1 MSITIPISADF
12 NGDDVKKQIAQI
24 NAAIKQMGD
33 AVAKANGT
41 KFEPITLHGK
51 EDLKYFVQ
59 QSEKLLKIQGE
70 LRNRMQKSGQN
81 GKNPF
86 MANWSHLYL
95 NEATRL
101 KRQQEALI
109 FLGASF
115 ESGGAPNNPN
125 RPNPAP
131 IPPTPR
137 PAPGGSGGGGA
148 GGGRPPGG
156 GGGGGN
162 PWVNQG
168 TRILT
173 SGLNAAGPV
182 GGVVSQSVG
191 TGIASGFGA
200 GLMGLLGGVLA
211 LGVGKAVSS
220 VMENLDKAER
230 NNIDFD
236 TLKRTIGDVSVS
248 FEGLKSVIQSNANN
262 LGVTFEEAAK
272 LTTQFSKLG
281 NVTNDKY
288 HELGGELSN
297 GVGFSRG
304 FGLDPSLGMSFF
316 GQMRGMRMTGND
328 QDSRRMGL
336 LIGEAIAKSNAFA
349 KADEV
354 MEAVA
359 GFVTTQTRYS
369 LSRANVSGYT
379 GTYSALVGSGIPG
392 LDAAGAGGMLSR
404 INSALMSGG
413 AKGEASQFFTAMV
426 GKRMGLDPIR
436 MAILRE
442 GGAFAT
448 NSAMFGAGSAAA
460 RYGIK
465 GPTGSNTFL
474 SETLATLR
482 QKYRDPGMLAMATSG
497 HLGIGVNQAMA
508 LLSVKPNQMGDLQRG
523 LEGTGIDISR
533 LNSSGIANLAKV
545 YGSDSDRK
553 GLADSL
559 LRRDGADALTPAEAD
574 RLRNTM
580 ASGSVEDQ
588 KKMLTEL
595 IATREQER
603 TTGSDIRDS
612 KNILDNI
619 KTSLADKL
627 IPLTQEMRHGIMSIA
642 GHGGKE
648 TPQQIMKA
656 VIESE
661 YRGKADSIKQRY
673 QSQIDE
679 QSERL
684 KKAKAKG
691 VGIPTEEEAKLPR
704 LEQLKAMNERVAEA
718 QKEIEEAKA
727 EIKRLVEKRD
737 AELSANA
744 QRSDAAVSEMYRNGD
759 AAMQALEGRDDSL
772 DALTK
777 AVFGQESGGRHTDE
791 NGNLIT
797 SPAGAQG
804 IAQVMPHTGKDPGY
818 GVQPLQNQTEA
829 EYRRF
834 GRDYL
839 AAMLRNYGGD
849 RRKALAAYNAGPGK
863 VDEAIRRYGDDWLG
877 HLPQETQNYVPGVLR
892 RLPKRPAQLP
902 PNEAGSGGKEVNVN
916 MGSLEIIHK
925 NERGEVVQP
934 PQTLKPTVVAA
945 RPFGMGG

>member
-1 MSITIPISADF
+1 MSIKIPVSAEF

-24 NAAIKQMGD
+24 NSAIKQMGE
-33 AVAKANGT
+33 AVAKANGQ

-70 LRNRMQKSGQN
+70 LRNRMQKSGQD

-86 MANWSHLYL
+86 LANWSHLYL
-95 NEATRL
+95 NESVRL

-115 ESGGAPNNPN
+115 DDGKAPNTPN
-125 RPNPAP
+125 KPRPAP
-131 IPPTPR
+131 VPPTPR
-137 PAPGGSGGGGA
+137 PSPGAS
-148 GGGRPPGG
+148 GGGRPPV
-156 GGGGGN
+156 N
-162 PWVNQG
+162 PWVQQG
-168 TRILT
+168 TRILN

-182 GGVVSQSVG
+182 GGVVAQSVG
-191 TGIASGFGA
+191 TGMASGFGA

-211 LGVGKAVSS
+211 LGVGKAVGS

-230 NNIDFD
+230 NNIDYD
-236 TLKRTIGDVSVS
+236 TLKRTIGDVNVS
-248 FEGLKSVIQSNANN
+248 FEGLKSIIEDNANN
-262 LGVTFEEAAK
+262 LGVTFEEASK
-272 LTTQFSKLG
+272 LATQFSKLG
-281 NVTNDKY
+281 NVTNSKY
-288 HELGGELSN
+288 HELSGELTN

-304 FGLDPSLGMSFF
+304 FGLDPAMGMSFF
-316 GQMRGMRMTGND
+316 GQMRGMRMTSND

-336 LIGEAIAKSNAFA
+336 LIGETIAKSDAFA

-359 GFVTTQTRYS
+359 GFVTSQTRYS
-369 LSRANVSGYT
+369 LSRSNVSGYA

-392 LDAAGAGGMLSR
+392 LDPAGAGGMLNR
-404 INSALMSGG
+404 INSALMAGG

-426 GKRMGLDPIR
+426 GNRMGLDPIR

-448 NSAMFGAGSAAA
+448 NDAMFGEGSAAA

-465 GPTGSNTFL
+465 GPSGSNTFL
-474 SETLATLR
+474 EETLATLR
-482 QKYRDPGMLAMATSG
+482 QKYRDPGMLALATSG

-523 LEGTGIDISR
+523 LESTGIDISR
-533 LNSSGIANLAKV
+533 LNSSGIANLSKV
-545 YGSDSDRK
+545 YGTDADRK
-553 GLADSL
+553 GLAESL

-580 ASGSVEDQ
+580 AGGDVEAQ

-642 GHGGKE
+642 GHGGQE
-648 TPQQIMKA
+648 TPQQIMKK

-661 YRGKADSIKQRY
+661 YRGKADGIKQRY
-673 QSQIDE
+673 QGQIDE
-679 QSERL
+679 QLDRL
-684 KKAKAKG
+684 NKAKAKAIG
-691 VGIPTEEEAKLPR
+691 VPTEEEAKMDR
-704 LEQLKAMNERVAEA
+704 MDQLRAMSERQAAA
-718 QKEIEEAKA
+718 QKEIEAAEA
-727 EIKRLVEKRD
+727 EIKRLQEKRD
-737 AELSANA
+737 AELNANS
-744 QRSDAAVSEMYRNGD
+744 QRSEAAVSEMYRNSD

-777 AVFGQESGGRHTDE
+777 AVFGQESGERHTDA

-797 SPAGAQG
+797 SPVGARG
-804 IAQVMPHTGKDPGY
+804 ISQVMPKTGADPGY
-818 GVQPLQNQTEA
+818 GVRPLQNQSEA

-839 AAMLRNYGGD
+839 AAMLKNYGGD

-863 VDEAIRRYGDDWLG
+863 VDEAVRRHGDDWLA
-877 HLPQETQNYVPGVLR
+877 HLPMETQNYVPGVLR

-902 PNEAGSGGKEVNVN
+902 ANDAGNSRQDVNVN

-925 NERGEVVQP
+925 NERGEQVQP
-934 PQTLKPTVVAA
+934 TQSLKPTVVAA
-945 RPFGMGG
+945 RPYGMGG

>member
-1 MSITIPISADF
+1 MSIKIPVSAEF

-24 NAAIKQMGD
+24 NSAIKQMGE
-33 AVAKANGT
+33 AVAKANGQ

-70 LRNRMQKSGQN
+70 LRNRMQKSGQD

-86 MANWSHLYL
+86 LANWSHLYL
-95 NEATRL
+95 NESVRL

-115 ESGGAPNNPN
+115 DDGKAPNTPN
-125 RPNPAP
+125 KPRPAP
-131 IPPTPR
+131 VPPTPR
-137 PAPGGSGGGGA
+137 PSPGAS
-148 GGGRPPGG
+148 GGGRPPV
-156 GGGGGN
+156 N
-162 PWVNQG
+162 PWVQQG
-168 TRILT
+168 TRILN

-182 GGVVSQSVG
+182 GGVVAQSVG
-191 TGIASGFGA
+191 TGMASGFGA

-211 LGVGKAVSS
+211 LGVGKAVGS

-230 NNIDFD
+230 NNIDYD
-236 TLKRTIGDVSVS
+236 TLKRTIGDVNVS
-248 FEGLKSVIQSNANN
+248 FEGLKSIIEDNANN
-262 LGVTFEEAAK
+262 LGVTFEEASK
-272 LTTQFSKLG
+272 LATQFSKLG
-281 NVTNDKY
+281 NVTNSKY
-288 HELGGELSN
+288 HELSGELTN

-304 FGLDPSLGMSFF
+304 FGLDPAMGMSFF
-316 GQMRGMRMTGND
+316 GQMRGMRMTSND

-336 LIGEAIAKSNAFA
+336 LIGETIAKSDAFA

-354 MEAVA
+354 MEAIA
-359 GFVTTQTRYS
+359 GFVTAQTRYS
-369 LSRANVSGYT
+369 LSRSNVSGYA

-392 LDAAGAGGMLSR
+392 LDPAGAGGMLNR
-404 INSALMSGG
+404 INSALMAGG

-426 GKRMGLDPIR
+426 GNRMGLDPIR

-448 NSAMFGAGSAAA
+448 NDAMFGEGSAAA
-460 RYGIK
+460 SYGIK
-465 GPTGSNTFL
+465 GPSGSNTFL
-474 SETLATLR
+474 EETLATLR
-482 QKYRDPGMLAMATSG
+482 QKYRDPGMLALATSG

-523 LEGTGIDISR
+523 LESTGIDISR
-533 LNSSGIANLAKV
+533 LNSSGIANLSKV
-545 YGSDSDRK
+545 YGTDADRK
-553 GLADSL
+553 GLAESL

-580 ASGSVEDQ
+580 AGGDVEAQ

-642 GHGGKE
+642 GHGGQE
-648 TPQQIMKA
+648 TPQQIMKK

-661 YRGKADSIKQRY
+661 YRGKADGIKQRY
-673 QSQIDE
+673 QGQIDE
-679 QSERL
+679 QLDRL
-684 KKAKAKG
+684 NKAKAKAIG
-691 VGIPTEEEAKLPR
+691 VPTEEEAKMDR
-704 LEQLKAMNERVAEA
+704 MDQLRAMSERQAAA
-718 QKEIEEAKA
+718 QKEIEAAEA
-727 EIKRLVEKRD
+727 EIKRLQEKRD
-737 AELSANA
+737 AELNANS
-744 QRSDAAVSEMYRNGD
+744 QRSEAAVSEMYRNSD

-777 AVFGQESGGRHTDE
+777 AVFGQESGERHTDA

-797 SPAGAQG
+797 SPAGARG
-804 IAQVMPHTGKDPGY
+804 ISQVMPKTGADPGY
-818 GVQPLQNQTEA
+818 GVRPLQNQSEA

-839 AAMLRNYGGD
+839 AAMLKNYGGD

-863 VDEAIRRYGDDWLG
+863 VDEAVRRHGDDWLA
-877 HLPQETQNYVPGVLR
+877 HLPMETQNYVPGVLR

-902 PNEAGSGGKEVNVN
+902 ANDAGNSRQDVNVN

-925 NERGEVVQP
+925 NERGEQVQP
-934 PQTLKPTVVAA
+934 TQSLKPTVVAA
-945 RPFGMGG
+945 RPYGMGG

>member
-1 MSITIPISADF
+1 MTIKIPVSAEF

-70 LRNRMQKSGQN
+70 LRNRMQKSGQD

-86 MANWSHLYL
+86 MANWNHLYL
-95 NEATRL
+95 NESTRL

-109 FLGASF
+109 FLGMSF
-115 ESGGAPNNPN
+115 EDQPPNNQN
-125 RPNPAP
+125 RPKPAP

-137 PAPGGSGGGGA
+137 PAPGGSGGGRG
-148 GGGRPPGG
+148 P
-156 GGGGGN
+156 GGGGN
-162 PWVNQG
+162 PWVQQG
-168 TRILT
+168 TRILN

-182 GGVVSQSVG
+182 GGVVAQSVG
-191 TGIASGFGA
+191 TGMASGFGA

-211 LGVGKAVSS
+211 LGVGKAVGS

-230 NNIDFD
+230 NNIDYD
-236 TLKRTIGDVSVS
+236 TLKRTIGDVNVS
-248 FEGLKSVIQSNANN
+248 FEGLKTIIESNANN
-262 LGVTFEEAAK
+262 LGVTFEEATK

-288 HELGGELSN
+288 RELSGELSN

-304 FGLDPSLGMSFF
+304 FGLDPALGMSFF
-316 GQMRGMRMTGND
+316 GQMRGMRMTSND

-336 LIGEAIAKSNAFA
+336 LIGETIAKSDAFA

-359 GFVTTQTRYS
+359 GFVTAQTRYS
-369 LSRANVSGYT
+369 LGRANVSGYA

-392 LDAAGAGGMLSR
+392 LDPAGAGGMLNR

-426 GKRMGLDPIR
+426 GNRMGLDPIR

-448 NSAMFGAGSAAA
+448 NDAMFGEGSAAA

-465 GPTGSNTFL
+465 GPSGSNTFL
-474 SETLATLR
+474 EETLATLR
-482 QKYRDPGMLAMATSG
+482 QKYRDPGMLALATSG

-523 LEGTGIDISR
+523 LESTGIDISR
-533 LNSSGIANLAKV
+533 LNSSGIANLSKV
-545 YGSDSDRK
+545 YGSDADRK
-553 GLADSL
+553 GLAESL

-580 ASGSVEDQ
+580 AGGDVEAQ

-612 KNILDNI
+612 KAILDNI
-619 KTSLADKL
+619 KTALAEKL

-648 TPQQIMKA
+648 TPQQIMKG

-661 YRGKADSIKQRY
+661 YRGRADGIKQRY
-673 QSQIDE
+673 QGMIDE
-679 QSERL
+679 QKDRL
-684 KKAKAKG
+684 EKAKAKG
-691 VGIPTEEEAKLPR
+691 VGVLTDDEAKLPR
-704 LEQLKAMNERVAEA
+704 EQQLQAMNERMAAA
-718 QKEIEEAKA
+718 QKEMEEATA
-727 EIKRLVEKRD
+727 EIKRLEEKRD
-737 AELSANA
+737 AELSANS
-744 QRSDAAVSEMYRNGD
+744 QRSDAAVSEMYRNSD
-759 AAMQALEGRDDSL
+759 TAMQALEGRDDSL

-777 AVFGQESGGRHTDE
+777 AVFGQESGERHTDA

-797 SPAGAQG
+797 SPAGARG
-804 IAQVMPHTGKDPGY
+804 ISQVMPKTGADPGY
-818 GVQPLQNQTEA
+818 GVRPLQNQTEA

-849 RRKALAAYNAGPGK
+849 RRKALAAYNAGPGN
-863 VDEAIRRYGDDWLG
+863 VDDAIRRYGDDWLG
-877 HLPQETQNYVPGVLR
+877 HLPMETQNYVPNVLR
-892 RLPKRPAQLP
+892 RLPKRPAQIP
-902 PNEAGSGGKEVNVN
+902 PNDAGNSRQDVNVN
-916 MGSLEIIHK
+916 MGSLEVIHK
-925 NERGEVVQP
+925 NERGELVQP
-934 PQTLKPTVVAA
+934 SQSLKPTVVAA
-945 RPFGMGG
+945 RPYGMGG